1 MNVVKFQDILIEDE
15 LFNEYFKGK
24 YCYAVCWNKCVPVDE
39 LSFDNYKLS
48 EQTSL
53 ASGKVIIV
61 HEPHQEIHQLSLDSF
76 KEYIDTEETLNVNN
90 TIIERC
96 TYLNKF
102 TTDDDITLDEI
113 RKFRTWLADILYEN
127 QAFISHYT
135 ADVDKLN
142 HTLQYYKKE
151 MNDETIY
158 SLSTFTGLESVNII
172 NTSTCGCSHSS
183 NIVNNVTNCDPLS
196 IYKNQIYYYMCT
208 VFSDINYWI
217 PQQYI
222 CKEFKK
228 YIDNIIQLNLP
239 LTTNTIT
246 NIDCINIDISEQD
259 LLINILKNLSK
270 ALEYIINDQVDG
282 HKNFIS
288 NSFTNWAVKLYE
300 RMRW

>member
-1 MNVVKFQDILIEDE
+1 MNVIKFQDILIEDDK
-15 LFNEYFKGK
+15 FNEYFKGK
-24 YCYAVCWNKCVPVDE
+24 YCYAICWNTCVPVDE
-39 LSFDNYKLS
+39 LSFEKYKDS
-48 EQTSL
+48 E
-53 ASGKVIIV
+53 
-61 HEPHQEIHQLSLDSF
+61 QLSLQNGKITIVGNVHEILLENY
-76 KEYIDTEETLNVNN
+76 KEYIDTEETLKVNN
-90 TIIERC
+90 NIIEHY

-127 QAFISHYT
+127 QAFIHLYT
-135 ADVDKLN
+135 TDVEKLN
-142 HTLQYYKKE
+142 HMLQYYKQE

-172 NTSTCGCSHSS
+172 NTSSCGCSHSS
-183 NIVNNVTNCDPLS
+183 NIITGITNCEPLS

-208 VFSDINYWI
+208 VFSDINYWT
-217 PQQYI
+217 PQLDI

-228 YIDNIIQLNLP
+228 YIDNIINLNLP

-259 LLINILKNLSK
+259 LLMNILKNLSK
-270 ALEYIINDQVDG
+270 ALEYIITCDIEG

-288 NSFTNWAVKLYE
+288 NSFTSWAVKLYE
-300 RMRW
+300 KMRW